1 MIYST
6 TLDAAFRVTLE
17 LSFGQTGRHCHLLE
31 ESAVWENKKRV
42 NHRGGNWPNSLS
54 IPGCLAH
61 VRALVGKKE
70 VCRDPGRVLI
80 ETFRGLSIVGPGGST
95 AVQFDLGVPVPYA

>member
-31 ESAVWENKKRV
+31 ERAVWENKRRV
-42 NHRGGNWPNSLS
+42 NHRELVIGQMLVVSQSQAVWHMSEPSLGKRRS
-54 IPGCLAH
+54 VEILA
-61 VRALVGKKE
+61 
-70 VCRDPGRVLI
+70 
-80 ETFRGLSIVGPGGST
+80 GS
-95 AVQFDLGVPVPYA
+95 